1 MSNNNKL
8 SYEEQVLKIGNGK
21 MLEPG
26 FYDKDM
32 NKIADIIE
40 MPIIRQSKR
49 DEVVVAI
56 FEKDRTEIKANQ
68 CNFML
73 HLKSVVLPDN
83 LKVIQREAF
92 FLCQNLT
99 EINLPDSLEVIEE
112 YAFQRSGLTAITIPA
127 AICHIRDGAFLE
139 CGDLESFV
147 MKDNSL
153 RNPVFLGSELVC
165 GCYSLTK
172 LVLSGHVTE
181 IHQNAFLSCESLTDV
196 VLPDSVERIEKDA
209 FENCYNLNTVQIGT
223 NIKYIDQHAFNIEQ
237 TFDIIVGNNKI
248 NSSDLRNLNMYDELQ
263 IIARERNKIQFT
275 DEEIDL
281 ILSALADSP
290 VDTSKELAD
299 RVWIKLRD

>member
-1 MSNNNKL
+1 M
-8 SYEEQVLKIGNGK
+8 E
-21 MLEPG
+21 
-26 FYDKDM
+26 
-32 NKIADIIE
+32 
-40 MPIIRQSKR
+40 
-49 DEVVVAI
+49 
-56 FEKDRTEIKANQ
+56 
-68 CNFML
+68 
-73 HLKSVVLPDN
+73 
-83 LKVIQREAF
+83 
-92 FLCQNLT
+92 
-99 EINLPDSLEVIEE
+99 
-112 YAFQRSGLTAITIPA
+112 
-127 AICHIRDGAFLE
+127 
-139 CGDLESFV
+139 
-147 MKDNSL
+147 DNSL

>member
-92 FLCQNLT
+92 F
-99 EINLPDSLEVIEE
+99 
-112 YAFQRSGLTAITIPA
+112 
-127 AICHIRDGAFLE
+127 
-139 CGDLESFV
+139 
-147 MKDNSL
+147 
-153 RNPVFLGSELVC
+153 
-165 GCYSLTK
+165 
-172 LVLSGHVTE
+172 
-181 IHQNAFLSCESLTDV
+181 
-196 VLPDSVERIEKDA
+196 
-209 FENCYNLNTVQIGT
+209 
-223 NIKYIDQHAFNIEQ
+223 
-237 TFDIIVGNNKI
+237 
-248 NSSDLRNLNMYDELQ
+248 
-263 IIARERNKIQFT
+263 
-275 DEEIDL
+275 
-281 ILSALADSP
+281 
-290 VDTSKELAD
+290 
-299 RVWIKLRD
+299 